1 MVVILIIKKES
12 QNYSQVL
19 YMSIV
24 KGLPKSYNCHKFKHS
39 VGMLNMAHPFTLKN
53 PFFQDT
59 GINKYK

>member
-1 MVVILIIKKES
+1 
-12 QNYSQVL
+12 
-19 YMSIV
+19 MSIA